1 MKKYVDILVEIMKIE
16 FTLEGFTI
24 SIWQIM
30 LFLII
35 AGILVFLIGGIT
47 R

>member
-1 MKKYVDILVEIMKIE
+1 MKKYVDILVEIMKIG

>member
-1 MKKYVDILVEIMKIE
+1 MKKYVDVLVEIMKIE